1 MRIELTT
8 VIDRPLEEVFAYV
21 TDPSRLAEWQ
31 PKVSGPLPIHG
42 ANEFQ
47 PADGGTRIRFVAHGE
62 LGGAVRLAE
71 PILARALRRQFARDY
86 ARLKEALEAG
96 GR

>member
-1 MRIELTT
+1 
-8 VIDRPLEEVFAYV
+8 VIDRPVEEVFAHV
-21 TDPSRLAEWQ
+21 TDPSMLAEWQ
-31 PKVSGPLPIHG
+31 PNVVSVSKETVPIHG
-42 ANEFQ
+42 DNEFQ

-62 LGGAVRLAE
+62 LGGALRLAE

-96 GR
+96 GG